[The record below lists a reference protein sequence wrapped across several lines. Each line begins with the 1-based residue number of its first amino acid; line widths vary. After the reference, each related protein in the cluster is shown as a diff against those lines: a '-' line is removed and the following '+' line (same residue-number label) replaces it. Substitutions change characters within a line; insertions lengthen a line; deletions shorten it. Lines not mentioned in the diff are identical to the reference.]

1 MKFLFAKKEKSCI
14 SKLGQPDST
23 PKSRAWGKI
32 FPSHNK
38 DPVSYCFPTLAE
50 QGICSVPNTCLT
62 SKGLGTAATGD
73 RGALRSLGKAAN
85 IVWGL
90 SFR

>member
-1 MKFLFAKKEKSCI
+1 MKFLSAKEKSCI
-14 SKLGQPDST
+14 SKLWQPDST
-23 PKSRAWGKI
+23 PKFRAWGKI

-38 DPVSYCFPTLAE
+38 DPVSYCLPTSAE
-50 QGICSVPNTCLT
+50 QGICSVPTTCLT
-62 SKGLGTAATGD
+62 AKGLGTAATGD

-85 IVWGL
+85 IVLGI